1 MRNLQEVHSGTSEIS
16 HELGELRLARDRDRQ
31 RIVELES
38 RLMTAS
44 ERGDTVQ
51 YANLQNERNRKE
63 ENFLSD
69 ILFTVDSEIPLN
81 PQN

>member
-51 YANLQNERNRKE
+51 YANL
-63 ENFLSD
+63 
-69 ILFTVDSEIPLN
+69 
-81 PQN
+81 